1 MADPQESAA
10 SPDDATPISIQCR
23 IDAGFQAWFERAPV
37 CLAVTTYQ
45 GGKLMFIGWNGNQVS
60 LHARSFRRAMGL
72 DVRDGQLVVASRTM
86 IHWFANAELLAEDYQ
101 PDRPPRYD
109 GLYLH
114 RADHHTGD
122 IFAHDIA
129 LGADHLYVVNTRFS
143 CLCTPSRRYSF
154 APVWQPPFVTE
165 LAPEDR
171 CHLNG
176 LALRDGRP
184 YAVTALGVSDTP
196 RGWRPGKAGGG
207 IVMTVADGRIV
218 ASGLSMPH
226 SPRWHGDALWVLD
239 SGRGRLLRI
248 DPVDGAAAVAAA
260 LPGYLRGL
268 AFCGEIAIVGLC
280 KIREKRVFGGLP
292 IEAGNTEPVCGLAL
306 VDTRTGAVTGMFEF
320 TAGVEEIYDI
330 RVMPGGML
338 QPDLLE
344 ADHETGAEAFT
355 APEFAYWI
363 GPAAEAESGNRA

>member
-1 MADPQESAA
+1 MSAQQDAAAAPQPAE
-10 SPDDATPISIQCR
+10 PVSIRCR
-23 IDAGFQAWFERAPV
+23 IDDGFLAWFARSPI

-45 GGKLMFIGWNGNQVS
+45 GGKLMFVGWNGSQVS

-72 DVRDGQLVVASRTM
+72 DLKDGQLVVASRTM
-86 IHWFANAELLAEDYQ
+86 IHWFADADLLTGDYR
-101 PDRPPRYD
+101 PDRSPRYD
-109 GLYLH
+109 ALYLH
-114 RADHHTGD
+114 RSDDATGD

-129 LGADHLYVVNTRFS
+129 LGNDRLYVVNTRFS

-154 APVWQPPFVTE
+154 EPLWQPPFITE

-176 LALRDGRP
+176 LALRDGLP

-196 RGWRPGKAGGG
+196 RGWRPGKAEGG
-207 IVMTVADGRIV
+207 IVMTVADGEIL
-218 ASGLSMPH
+218 AQGLSMPH
-226 SPRWHGDALWVLD
+226 SPRWHGGALWVLD

-248 DPVDGAAAVAAA
+248 DPAAATVTEVAA

-268 AFCGEIAIVGLC
+268 SFCGEVAIVGLC

-292 IEAGNTEPVCGLAL
+292 IETGTAEPVCGLAL
-306 VDTRTGAVTGMFEF
+306 VDTRTGALIGLFEF

-330 RVMPGGML
+330 RVMPAGIL
-338 QPDLLE
+338 QPDLLDAE
-344 ADHETGAEAFT
+344 PEMEAEAFT

-363 GPAAEAESGNRA
+363 GAPAAESSG